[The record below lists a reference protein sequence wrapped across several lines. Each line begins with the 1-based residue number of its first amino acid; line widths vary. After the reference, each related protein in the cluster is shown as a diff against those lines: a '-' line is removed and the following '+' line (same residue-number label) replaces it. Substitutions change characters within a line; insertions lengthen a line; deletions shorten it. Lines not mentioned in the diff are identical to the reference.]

1 MILITGGSGYLGGRL
16 AEHLC
21 KMQSKKVVYTFKK
34 NIYDFSEILP
44 NCEARFLDITDNET
58 IDQALD
64 GITEVIHL
72 ISLNAQDSAAD
83 PLMAREINTNG
94 TDSLIQSCVK
104 KSIKRFIYISTAHI
118 YGSPLAGTIN
128 EESVP
133 NATHPYSFT
142 HLDAEKI
149 ILKKA
154 NNTETVPTILRLSN
168 AVGTPLTPN
177 TNCWMLVVNNIIKQL
192 VTTNAMTFTSHS
204 SIERDYVAIS
214 QIIHT
219 IDYILK
225 APKSSFEGIYN
236 LGSGKSMTLEGLSD
250 LIMKRARLALGFDA
264 PVYFPDDKMN
274 IIEPLYYSISK
285 IEQAGVI
292 IDRNL
297 NNEIDNLIMNS
308 KKWFC

>member
-94 TDSLIQSCVK
+94 TDSLIQGCVK

-177 TNCWMLVVNNIIKQL
+177 TNCWMLVVNDIIKQL

-204 SIERDYVAIS
+204 SIERDYVSIS
-214 QIIHT
+214 QITHT

-236 LGSGKSMTLEGLSD
+236 LGSGKSMTLESLSD
-250 LIMKRARLALGFDA
+250 LIKKRARLALGFDA

-285 IEQAGVI
+285 IEQAGII

>member
-34 NIYDFSEILP
+34 NTYDFSEILP

-83 PLMAREINTNG
+83 PVMAREINTNG
-94 TDSLIQSCVK
+94 TDSLIQGCVK

-177 TNCWMLVVNNIIKQL
+177 TNCWMLVVNDIIKQL

-204 SIERDYVAIS
+204 SIERDYVSIS
-214 QIIHT
+214 QITHT

>member
-177 TNCWMLVVNNIIKQL
+177 TNCWMLVVNDIIKQL

-204 SIERDYVAIS
+204 SIERDYVSIS
-214 QIIHT
+214 QITHT

-236 LGSGKSMTLEGLSD
+236 LGSGKSMTLESLSD

-285 IEQAGVI
+285 IEQAGII

>member
-34 NIYDFSEILP
+34 NTYDFSEILP

-118 YGSPLAGTIN
+118 YGSPLAGKID

-133 NATHPYSFT
+133 NATHPYALT

-177 TNCWMLVVNNIIKQL
+177 TNCWMLVVNDIIKQL

-204 SIERDYVAIS
+204 SIERDYFSIS

-225 APKSSFEGIYN
+225 SPKSSFEGIYN

-297 NNEIDNLIMNS
+297 RNEIDNLIMNS

>member
-177 TNCWMLVVNNIIKQL
+177 TNCWMLVVNDIIKQL

-204 SIERDYVAIS
+204 SIERDYVSIS
-214 QIIHT
+214 QITHT

-236 LGSGKSMTLEGLSD
+236 LGSGKSMTLESLSD
-250 LIMKRARLALGFDA
+250 LIKKRARLALGFDA

>member
-34 NIYDFSEILP
+34 NIYGFSEILP

-177 TNCWMLVVNNIIKQL
+177 TNCWMLVVNDIIKQL

-204 SIERDYVAIS
+204 SIERDYVSIS
-214 QIIHT
+214 QITHT

-236 LGSGKSMTLEGLSD
+236 LGSGKSMTLESLSD
-250 LIMKRARLALGFDA
+250 LIKKRARLALGFDA

>member
-94 TDSLIQSCVK
+94 TDSLIQGCVK

-154 NNTETVPTILRLSN
+154 NNTETIPTILRLSN

-177 TNCWMLVVNNIIKQL
+177 TNCWMLVVNDIIKQL

-204 SIERDYVAIS
+204 SIERDYVSIS
-214 QIIHT
+214 QITHT

-236 LGSGKSMTLEGLSD
+236 LGSGKSMTLESLSD
-250 LIMKRARLALGFDA
+250 LIKKRARLALGFDA

-285 IEQAGVI
+285 IEQAGII

-297 NNEIDNLIMNS
+297 NNEMDNLIMNS

>member
-16 AEHLC
+16 AKHLS

-34 NIYDFSEILP
+34 NTYDFSEILP
-44 NCEARFLDITDNET
+44 KCEARFLDITNNET

-72 ISLNAQDSAAD
+72 ISLNAQDSAAH
-83 PLMAREINTNG
+83 PVMAREINING
-94 TDSLIQSCVK
+94 TDSLIQGCVI
-104 KSIKRFIYISTAHI
+104 KSIKRFIYISTAHV

-133 NATHPYSFT
+133 NATHPYALT

-168 AVGTPLTPN
+168 AVGTPLIPD
-177 TNCWMLVVNNIIKQL
+177 TNCWMLVVNDIIKQL
-192 VTTNAMTFTSHS
+192 VTTNAMTFSSHS
-204 SIERDYVAIS
+204 SIERDYVSIS
-214 QIIHT
+214 QISHT

-236 LGSGKSMTLEGLSD
+236 LGSGESMTLESLSD
-250 LIMKRARLALGFDA
+250 LITKRARIALGFDA
-264 PVYFPDDKMN
+264 PVYFPSDKIN
-274 IIEPLYYSISK
+274 VIEPLHYSVSK
-285 IEQAGVI
+285 IEQAGII

-297 NNEIDNLIMNS
+297 NNEIDNLISNS

>member
-83 PLMAREINTNG
+83 PVMAREINTNG
-94 TDSLIQSCVK
+94 TDSLIQGCVK

-177 TNCWMLVVNNIIKQL
+177 TNCWMLVVNDIIKQL

-204 SIERDYVAIS
+204 SIERDYVSIS
-214 QIIHT
+214 QITHT

-236 LGSGKSMTLEGLSD
+236 LGSGKSMTLESLSD
-250 LIMKRARLALGFDA
+250 LIKKRARLALGFDA